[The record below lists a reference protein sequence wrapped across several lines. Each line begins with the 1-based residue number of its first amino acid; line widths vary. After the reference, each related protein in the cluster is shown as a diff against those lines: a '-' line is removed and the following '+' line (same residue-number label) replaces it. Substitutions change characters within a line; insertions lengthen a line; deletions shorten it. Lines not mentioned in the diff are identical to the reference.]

1 MQKKSLDRRWLPL
14 NALRAFEGVAKH
26 GSFTAAANALLI
38 SQSALSRH
46 VIALE
51 RLTGVQLF
59 ERRPHALTLTKA
71 GQHLLPAVIKS
82 FDRLEYALDDIRND
96 GAPAQRTLRVQMPP
110 SFAVQL
116 AVPILRDF
124 RRASTEVDID
134 LVSPYGV
141 GPPLGDVD
149 VAVVYSKPTVTDL
162 VSDLLW
168 PVRLALMCHP
178 GVAAQHR
185 GKTLGA
191 FIEANEIVHVRIA
204 DLPRH
209 HTWSQFVRTQT
220 LNGVNPERGLVF
232 DTAVLAAQY
241 ALGGQGV
248 ALLDPNLFAEE
259 LRSGRLVRPFEL
271 TLDDGYGYYLTTHPE
286 NLGDTAVALFRSWLI
301 ERFGRRGAAAAA
313 PVQLAVSNE

>member
-1 MQKKSLDRRWLPL
+1 MQRRTIDRRWLPL

-51 RLTGVQLF
+51 RLTGVQ
-59 ERRPHALTLTKA
+59 
-71 GQHLLPAVIKS
+71 
-82 FDRLEYALDDIRND
+82 
-96 GAPAQRTLRVQMPP
+96 MPP

-124 RRASTEVDID
+124 RRLSTEVDID
-134 LVSPYGV
+134 LISPYGV

-149 VAVVYSKPTVTDL
+149 VAVVYSRPTVTDL
-162 VSDLLW
+162 VTDLLW
-168 PVRLALMCHP
+168 PVRLSILCHP
-178 GVAAQHR
+178 NIAAAHR
-185 GKTLGA
+185 GKDLAA

-209 HTWSQFVRTQT
+209 QFWSQFVRHNSLT
-220 LNGVNPERGLVF
+220 GVNIERGLVF
-232 DTAVLAAQY
+232 DTAVLAVQY
-241 ALGGQGV
+241 ALGGVGL
-248 ALLDPNLFAEE
+248 ALVDANLFAEE
-259 LRSGRLVRPFEL
+259 LSAGRLVKPFEV
-271 TLDDGYGYYLTTHPE
+271 TLDDGYGYYLITHPE
-286 NLGDTAVALFRSWLI
+286 GLGDTAIALFRSWLI
-301 ERFGRRGAAAAA
+301 ERFGMRTVSASP